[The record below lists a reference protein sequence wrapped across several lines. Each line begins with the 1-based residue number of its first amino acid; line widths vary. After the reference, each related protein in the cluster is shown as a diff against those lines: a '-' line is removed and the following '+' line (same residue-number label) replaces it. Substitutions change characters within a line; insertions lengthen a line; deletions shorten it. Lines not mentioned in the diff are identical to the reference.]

1 MIPQVARRARTALLS
16 IAMLAIGQGAQA
28 QDLAASGKTIWTVNP
43 LGLLQFGPTVEIE
56 KLTRPEVGVA
66 FGLRVPSLGLLSHV
80 IDPDIEFA
88 WLAMGQVRFHG
99 DSRRPKGWWWGPRA
113 EVGMSTSAGTQYN
126 LIGGGLEVG
135 HNRISAS
142 GRVIALGA
150 IAGMFKSDGGLS
162 GAFVMGVFSIGR
174 IR

>member
-1 MIPQVARRARTALLS
+1 MSPMFARRARAAGLSLALMCLGE
-16 IAMLAIGQGAQA
+16 AVLAQA
-28 QDLAASGKTIWTVNP
+28 PVARSDRIFTVNP
-43 LGLLQFGPTVEIE
+43 LGLLQFGPTVEFE
-56 KLTRPEVGVA
+56 KFTTPYVGVA
-66 FGLRVPSLGLLSHV
+66 LGLRIPSFGLLSHV

-88 WLAMGQVRFHG
+88 WLAMGQVRFHQ
-99 DSRRPKGWWWGPRA
+99 DARRPAGWWWGPRV
-113 EVGMSTSAGTQYN
+113 EVGISRSAGEQYN

-142 GRVIALGA
+142 GRVLALGA

-162 GAFVMGVFSIGR
+162 GAFVMGVLSLGR